1 MLSNGGFVIMT
12 KQILAV
18 LLMVLVTYLP
28 RAIPIILFKNELQSK
43 FLKSLLFYMPYA
55 VLGAMIFP
63 SILYSTGSM
72 LPAAIGMVVAL
83 ILSYFDKGL
92 MKVASGAILAVYIS
106 QSFL

>member
-1 MLSNGGFVIMT
+1 MS

-18 LLMVLVTYLP
+18 LIMVLVTYLP
-28 RAIPIILFKNELQSK
+28 RALPILLFKKELESK

-72 LPAAIGMVVAL
+72 LPAAVGMVVAL
-83 ILSYFDKGL
+83 ILAYFNKGL
-92 MKVASGAILAVYIS
+92 MKVATGAILAVYVS
-106 QSFL
+106 QNFL